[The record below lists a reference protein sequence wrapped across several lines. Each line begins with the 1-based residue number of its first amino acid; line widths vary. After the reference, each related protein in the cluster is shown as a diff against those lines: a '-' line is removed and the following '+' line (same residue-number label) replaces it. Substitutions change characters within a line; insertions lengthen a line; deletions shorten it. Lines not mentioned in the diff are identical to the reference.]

1 MTFDK
6 KFSYWIL
13 AWFFVFFF
21 GFTSYNPSL
30 LLFIALSYNIVMI
43 VYMFSLG
50 MFQKIETYAS
60 VAFLIKVLPLLAL
73 LYKTQIAFNRESTI
87 FSMFLAFI
95 YLLYMRITNTSI
107 SDAYDIHKK
116 NNAPLTNYIEKHMK

>member
-21 GFTSYNPSL
+21 AFTSYNPSL
-30 LLFIALSYNIVMI
+30 LLIIALSYNIVMI

-50 MFQKIETYAS
+50 MFQKIKTYTS
-60 VAFLIKVLPLLAL
+60 IAFLIKVLPLLAL
-73 LYKTQIAFNRESTI
+73 LYRNQIIFNRESTI

-95 YLLYMRITNTSI
+95 YLLYMRLTNTSI

-116 NNAPLTNYIEKHMK
+116 NNAPLTNYIEKQMK